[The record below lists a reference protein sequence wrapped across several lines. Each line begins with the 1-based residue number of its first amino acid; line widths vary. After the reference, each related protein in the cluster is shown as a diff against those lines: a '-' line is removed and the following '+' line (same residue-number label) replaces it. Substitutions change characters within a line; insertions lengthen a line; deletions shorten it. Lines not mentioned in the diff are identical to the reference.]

1 MAELLSDQVEQQV
14 LEWLPW
20 VEEEMLIQICGELAI
35 QIPPNK
41 TSKTMILKL
50 ILKYLHSEAVE
61 SSEDEGMSIFLHS
74 DLSTHMKK
82 TDEKKKGLSDEGRT
96 MGRFENNV
104 SEVESKKGK
113 FSTIDKG
120 DFAVHR
126 LRDFKINGVVGGAEQ
141 KDTLSYTSLSFQM
154 KQGKGAGYSSKE
166 ICAAVIRAIKPG
178 SNLS

>member
-1 MAELLSDQVEQQV
+1 MVELAPEQVEQQV

-20 VEEEMLIQICGELAI
+20 VEEEVLIQICGELAI

-41 TSKTMILKL
+41 TGKTMILKL

-61 SSEDEGMSIFLHS
+61 SSEDQGMSIFLKLHS

-82 TDEKKKGLSDEGRT
+82 SEEKKKGLSDEGRT
-96 MGRFENNV
+96 MGRFENNDV

-113 FSTIDKG
+113 FSTIEKG

-126 LRDFKINGVVGGAEQ
+126 LRDFKINGVFGEQ
-141 KDTLSYTSLSFQM
+141 SKKTLCRIQVYP
-154 KQGKGAGYSSKE
+154 SK
-166 ICAAVIRAIKPG
+166 
-178 SNLS
+178 